1 MACRYLAFLRPA
13 AGLAMILALV
23 TSCMPGRE
31 MAKSFTAAENPL
43 ELVITPPEFVYKFN
57 HKGEKI
63 PGFDSMPA
71 GRQDSALWNS
81 SLYMQF
87 VSDSI
92 ILENY
97 MNSFISELKVYG
109 FKVHLN
115 DTANETLKSK
125 PQVYRLGVTQV
136 QLDEYLYPLQDE
148 DSFLDT
154 VYYKHFDLNAVDL
167 SCWFEIA
174 KIANWPRNRTLLYS
188 TRTAYDTFD
197 GRFFND
203 PLTGTVRYRYS
214 IDTLHIQDI
223 YDLASFMGRKHAG
236 YLYDLILN
244 AYVDIHLPE
253 GYESED
259 YYHYDPRK
267 RSLSPAGEER
277 FEIIENR

>member
-1 MACRYLAFLRPA
+1 MASRTITLLRHAAGFALILAFLS
-13 AGLAMILALV
+13 
-23 TSCMPGRE
+23 SCMTGKE
-31 MAKSFTAAENPL
+31 LAKSFTAVENPID
-43 ELVITPPEFVYKFN
+43 LVVTPPDFIFKFN

-63 PGFDSMPA
+63 PGFDTMSA
-71 GRQDSALWNS
+71 ARQDSALWS
-81 SLYMQF
+81 SSVYMQN
-87 VSDSI
+87 VNDSI
-92 ILENY
+92 FLENY
-97 MNSFISELKVYG
+97 MNSFLSELKVYG

-115 DTANETLKSK
+115 DTANAALNSK

-174 KIANWPRNRTLLYS
+174 KMANWPHNKTVLYS

-203 PLTGTVRYRYS
+203 PLTGTVRYKYS
-214 IDTLHIQDI
+214 IDTLDMQDV
-223 YDLASFMGRKHAG
+223 YDLATFMGRKHAG

-244 AYVDIHLPE
+244 AYVDIQLPE
-253 GYESED
+253 GYQSED
-259 YYHYDPRK
+259 YYHYDPRRK
-267 RSLSPAGEER
+267 SLSPAGDER
-277 FEIIENR
+277 FEILNN

>member
-1 MACRYLAFLRPA
+1 MTGKEL
-13 AGLAMILALV
+13 
-23 TSCMPGRE
+23 
-31 MAKSFTAAENPL
+31 AKSFTAVENPID
-43 ELVITPPEFVYKFN
+43 LVVTPPDFIFKFN

-63 PGFDSMPA
+63 PGFDTMSA
-71 GRQDSALWNS
+71 ARQDSALWS
-81 SLYMQF
+81 SSVYMQN
-87 VSDSI
+87 VNDSI
-92 ILENY
+92 FLENY
-97 MNSFISELKVYG
+97 MNSFLSELKVYG

-115 DTANETLKSK
+115 DTANAALNSK

-174 KIANWPRNRTLLYS
+174 KMANWPHNKTVLYS

-203 PLTGTVRYRYS
+203 PLTGTVRYKYS
-214 IDTLHIQDI
+214 IDTLDMQDV
-223 YDLASFMGRKHAG
+223 YDLATFMGRKHAG

-244 AYVDIHLPE
+244 AYVDIQLPE
-253 GYESED
+253 GYQSED
-259 YYHYDPRK
+259 YYHYDPRRK
-267 RSLSPAGEER
+267 SLSPAGDER
-277 FEIIENR
+277 FEILNN